1 MPIPG
6 VKGVSDD
13 TLFGALNVC
22 LVGWA
27 LLALP
32 PSWRPRHYEAVVLCL
47 CAVFGALYSLTL
59 ASAVATGA
67 IPQGSG
73 FDSLQGVATLFRSRA
88 VVFSGWVHYVCF
100 DLLAG
105 LYIAKDAERDGGVP
119 HAVIALLV
127 LPLTLFAGPSGLLV
141 YLALKL
147 VWPPRGANAKPKPK
161 GKPKGKPKA
170 KLKAR

>member
-6 VKGVSDD
+6 VNGVSDD
-13 TLFGALNVC
+13 QLFGALNVC
-22 LVGWA
+22 LLGWG

-32 PSWRPRHYEAVVLCL
+32 PSWRPRHYEAVILFL
-47 CAVFGALYSLTL
+47 CALFGALYSATL
-59 ASAVATGA
+59 AAAVASGEV
-67 IPQGSG
+67 PQGAG
-73 FDSLQGVATLFRSRA
+73 FDTLEGVALLFRSRA

-105 LYIAKDAERDGGVP
+105 LFITRDNETNGGIP

-127 LPLTLFAGPSGLLV
+127 LPLTLLAGPSGLLV

-147 VWPPRGANAKPKPK
+147 VWPPRRGAAAPS
-161 GKPKGKPKA
+161 A
-170 KLKAR
+170 KLAGKKLE